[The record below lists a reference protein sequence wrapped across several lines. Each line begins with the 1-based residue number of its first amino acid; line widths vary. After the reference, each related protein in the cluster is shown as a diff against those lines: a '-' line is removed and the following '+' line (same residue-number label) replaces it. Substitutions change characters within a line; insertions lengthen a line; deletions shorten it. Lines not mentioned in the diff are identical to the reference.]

1 MKINE
6 NNYSEIVY
14 WKTLI
19 LNSWWFVILAD
30 KKKQYKNIQ

>member
-6 NNYSEIVY
+6 NNFSEIVY

-19 LNSWWFVILAD
+19 LKED
-30 KKKQYKNIQ
+30 KKKQYNNIQ

>member
-6 NNYSEIVY
+6 NNCSEIVY

-19 LNSWWFVILAD
+19 LKED
-30 KKKQYKNIQ
+30 KKKQYNNIQ

>member
-6 NNYSEIVY
+6 NNFSEIVY

-19 LNSWWFVILAD
+19 LNWWLVILMD
-30 KKKQYKNIQ
+30 KKKQYNNIQ

>member
-6 NNYSEIVY
+6 NNFSEIVY

-19 LNSWWFVILAD
+19 LNWWLVILTD
-30 KKKQYKNIQ
+30 KKKQYNNIQ